1 MQTAAAFGQVQHSL
15 SFMISSYTDV
25 AAWRSVVER
34 LAGFERA
41 LKVVRVQM
49 AVIVGIRH
57 TYQDS
62 ASLIM
67 QGVELDLLNSQ
78 PLVANVNFTVRR
90 GDSVLL
96 CGPSGAGKSTLLR
109 SLAGL
114 WPFGSRQISMRFN
127 PRILFLPQKPYL
139 PIGTLREVVSYPMP
153 AGCVD
158 DATLRETLEAV
169 GLQHLAG
176 KLDEDGHWAI
186 QLSPGEQQRIAFA
199 AHSYRRS
206 SGCSWMKQARQSTR
220 QRKPAY
226 IGWCVIGFRGRPCSA
241 SDVDRRYGLFT
252 PGTYLCRWMGAGL
265 RPLWKLP
272 LRMTGMPGPDEQAF
286 DE

>member
-1 MQTAAAFGQVQHSL
+1 
-15 SFMISSYTDV
+15 
-25 AAWRSVVER
+25 VVER

-41 LKVVRVQM
+41 LEVVRIQI
-49 AVIVGIRH
+49 AVAVGIRH
-57 TYQDS
+57 AYQDS
-62 ASLIM
+62 ASLIV
-67 QGVELDLLNSQ
+67 QGVELDLPSGQ

-114 WPFGSRQISMRFN
+114 WPFGSGQISMPFN

-153 AGCVD
+153 AGGVD

-186 QLSPGEQQRIAFA
+186 QLSPGEQQRVAFA
-199 AHSYRRS
+199 RALVQKPEWLFLDEASSSVDEATEARLYRLVRNRLPGTTLFSIGHRS
-206 SGCSWMKQARQSTR
+206 TLWAFHARHLSLQVDGR
-220 QRKPAY
+220 GPAS
-226 IGWCVIGFRGRPCSA
+226 IVETTA
-241 SDVDRRYGLFT
+241 SDDRHART
-252 PGTYLCRWMGAGL
+252 QRTNL
-265 RPLWKLP
+265 R
-272 LRMTGMPGPDEQAF
+272 
-286 DE
+286 